1 VKPGSATEA
10 TPPASARAQE
20 ITRASKSNLALAFFS
35 LGKEQRRDI
44 TVFYAFC
51 RLIDDIA
58 DATDLAPEEKAR
70 RLSRWREALTGP
82 VPEESPVAPELRR
95 LIEKYPITPAMLG
108 EIIDGVE
115 MDLTI
120 ARYETFA
127 ALREY
132 CYRVASAVG
141 LVSIEIFGYRNPV
154 SREYAVEL
162 GLALQITNILRD
174 VAKDLAA
181 GRIYLPRE
189 DMARFDYAEADLQA
203 QVYDERF
210 VRLMQFEADRARRH
224 FAKAAALLPR
234 EDRRAMRS
242 AQIMSSIYR
251 ALLEQMERDRFRV
264 FARSYGLSKFAKFCR
279 VSRHLL
285 LGS

>member
-1 VKPGSATEA
+1 MPSAA
-10 TPPASARAQE
+10 ASAQE
-20 ITRASKSNLALAFFS
+20 ITRTSKSNLALAFFS
-35 LGKEQRRDI
+35 LGKEQRHDI

-58 DATDLAPEEKAR
+58 DATDLALEEKAR
-70 RLSRWREALTGP
+70 RLTRWRAALAGP
-82 VPEESPVAPELRR
+82 APEESPVAPEVRS
-95 LIEKYPITPAMLG
+95 LIEKYPITPAMLA

-120 ARYETFA
+120 ARYETFT

-141 LVSIEIFGYRNPV
+141 LVSIEIFGYRNPAC
-154 SREYAVEL
+154 REYAIEL
-162 GLALQITNILRD
+162 GLALQVTNILRD
-174 VAKDLAA
+174 VAKDLAN
-181 GRIYLPRE
+181 GRIYLPGE
-189 DMARFDYAEADLQA
+189 DMARFDYTEADLRA
-203 QVYDERF
+203 RVYDERF
-210 VRLMQFEADRARRH
+210 VRLMDFEAERARRH
-224 FAKAAALLPR
+224 FARAAALLPR

-242 AQIMSSIYR
+242 AEIMSSIYR

-264 FARSYGLSKFAKFCR
+264 FARSYGLSKFAKFR
-279 VSRHLL
+279 RISRHLL